1 MNQWQSLFKTELPL
15 IVEVPKNDI
24 EVVSAAI
31 EGGADA
37 VVLSVLSQKSQ
48 YMTGNIEEEIEN
60 INQIASTVNVKKG
73 LLLGDLRFIEKS
85 EWDQLKSIKLDFLAG
100 YPSTIPPFILRDETL
115 PLMLY
120 TPTEMPLEFYRILGE
135 LSGVESLVFLPR
147 SQSGMDVKYNILDI
161 VGFMLVYSAV
171 SKPILFKV
179 ANNIEPEDI
188 QELVNR
194 GASGFV
200 LDPSLTGPLDADYY
214 KNFTQK
220 YKDSLL
226 QKKKY
231 RFWG

>member
-24 EVVSAAI
+24 EIVNAAI

-37 VVLSVLSQKSQ
+37 VIMSVLSQKSQ
-48 YMTGNIEEEIEN
+48 YMTGNVEEEIEN

-73 LLLGDLRFIEKS
+73 LLLGDLRLIEKP
-85 EWDQLKSIKLDFLAG
+85 EWDQLKSAKLDFLAG
-100 YPSTIPPFILRDETL
+100 YPSTVPPFILREETF

-120 TPTEMPLEFYRILGE
+120 TPTEMPLEFYRMLGE

-147 SQSGMDVKYNILDI
+147 SQSGTDVKYNILDI

-179 ANNIEPEDI
+179 ANNLEPEDL
-188 QELVNR
+188 QELASR

-200 LDPSLTGPLDADYY
+200 LDPSLTGPLDAEYY

-220 YKDSLL
+220 YKESLL